1 VVEESKKLS
10 LSFSKVPGHSTQ
22 RSSTVAEE
30 EPAARS
36 TLAQIAQVAGVSVPT
51 VSKVLNGR
59 EGVSSATREVVER
72 ALDAQGYVRRS
83 RSRAESPRRSIDLVM
98 AGLDGSWPASV
109 ASGVEAA
116 AYESELHVVISVAR
130 SSEPSRRREE
140 RDWLDRVI
148 ERGSGGVVLGLV
160 DLSMSQRLRLE
171 RAGLPV
177 VMIHPLSDPPPGIAS
192 VGANTRAG
200 AYDATDHLLRLGHR
214 DIALVTGPHGQLS
227 EQARISG
234 YRSAMS
240 AADVPVPPHFIRSGT
255 YDRASGKRLVQQLI
269 DLPKRPTAIFICS
282 DHMAIGGYEALAEAG
297 FRVPSDI
304 SVVGFDDLPEAR
316 WVYPAL
322 TTVRQPVKEMGRA
335 AVHLLASLMAGEEVG
350 SRRVEFATS
359 LVLRQSTQALSAG
372 SGARRAGRSDR
383 AHKGVPLAKYD
394 TDEVS
399 PR

>member
-1 VVEESKKLS
+1 LD
-10 LSFSKVPGHSTQ
+10 KVRVPDD
-22 RSSTVAEE
+22 RRERVVAEE
-30 EPAARS
+30 GSSTRS
-36 TLAQIAQVAGVSVPT
+36 TLAHIAQVAGVSVPT

-59 EGVSSATREVVER
+59 EGVSSATRESVER

-83 RSRAESPRRSIDLVM
+83 RSRSEAPRLSIDLVM

-116 AYESELHVVISVAR
+116 AYESDFHVVISVAR
-130 SSEPSRRREE
+130 TSEPARAREE

-148 ERGSGGVVLGLV
+148 ERGSSGGVVLGLV

-177 VMIHPLSDPPPGIAS
+177 VMIHPLSDPPPGVAS

-200 AYDATDHLLRLGHR
+200 AYDATEHLVRLGHR
-214 DIALVTGPHGQLS
+214 DIALVTGPQGQLS

-240 AADVPVPPHFIRSGT
+240 SADIPIPPHFIRSGT

-269 DLPKRPTAIFICS
+269 ELPRCPTAIFICS
-282 DHMAIGGYEALAEAG
+282 DHMAIGGYEALADAG
-297 FRVPSDI
+297 LRVPSDI

-359 LVLRQSTQALSAG
+359 LVLRQSTQPFAAGSVTRRRSG
-372 SGARRAGRSDR
+372 SGATPEAGPRSRVGPHRADR
-383 AHKGVPLAKYD
+383 
-394 TDEVS
+394 